1 MNVGMNLISLISL
14 VGYNGCQRFGYLC
27 PCRNRSTK
35 VQLTTKIRYKMKSLI
50 KTLKQAWYKYL
61 VSCRAFFDRNYNL
74 LFNSKNCVKIQFYE
88 EWFKY
93 NDIVTEG
100 KTKTIYICFT

>member
-1 MNVGMNLISLISL
+1 MLNKAKNW
-14 VGYNGCQRFGYLC
+14 
-27 PCRNRSTK
+27 
-35 VQLTTKIRYKMKSLI
+35 I
-50 KTLKQAWYKYL
+50 KALMPRLRQYA

-74 LFNSKNCVKIQFYE
+74 LFNGKNCIKIVFYE

-100 KTKTIYICFT
+100 QNNLRCLGKGWYVRHGY

>member
-1 MNVGMNLISLISL
+1 M
-14 VGYNGCQRFGYLC
+14 C

-100 KTKTIYICFT
+100 KNNLRCLGKGWSVRHGS

>member
-1 MNVGMNLISLISL
+1 MFKKAQKWIKELM
-14 VGYNGCQRFGYLC
+14 QRLRQY
-27 PCRNRSTK
+27 
-35 VQLTTKIRYKMKSLI
+35 
-50 KTLKQAWYKYL
+50 A

-74 LFNSKNCVKIQFYE
+74 LFNGKNCIKIQFYE

-100 KTKTIYICFT
+100 TNNLRCLGKGWYVRHGS

>member
-1 MNVGMNLISLISL
+1 MKPIEVAKEIDKK
-14 VGYNGCQRFGYLC
+14 
-27 PCRNRSTK
+27 STK
-35 VQLTTKIRYKMKSLI
+35 QRIKSLM
-50 KTLKQAWYKYL
+50 TRLWQYA

-74 LFNSKNCVKIQFYE
+74 LFNGKNCIKIKFYE

-100 KTKTIYICFT
+100 TNNLRCLGKCWYVRHGG

>member
-1 MNVGMNLISLISL
+1 MLK
-14 VGYNGCQRFGYLC
+14 
-27 PCRNRSTK
+27 K
-35 VQLTTKIRYKMKSLI
+35 VQKLI
-50 KTLKQAWYKYL
+50 KALMSRLRQYA

-74 LFNSKNCVKIQFYE
+74 LFNVKNCIKIQFYE

-100 KTKTIYICFT
+100 TNNLRCLGKGWYVRHGS